1 MFTKGKDIENYDART
16 KTNNIFLHERKKM
29 EKQANQNFKKKNK
42 KNSILFFL
50 QSCDKIRSI
59 SLSSIND
66 GTNISLKII
75 LGFWNIDSIYKLA
88 RLGNFQWNAFVIF
101 IYGNFWQKE
110 WNFFYLTDKVS
121 LLYNRC
127 YIVYEGERHVVES
140 ELRRTN
146 EDK

>member
-1 MFTKGKDIENYDART
+1 MFTKEKDIENYDART

-88 RLGNFQWNAFVIF
+88 RLGNFQWDAFVIF

-127 YIVYEGERHVVES
+127 YIVYEGERRCRVRITTHE
-140 ELRRTN
+140 RR
-146 EDK
+146 

>member
-88 RLGNFQWNAFVIF
+88 RLGNFQWDAFVIF